1 MTNELKCIKFTEG
14 LSHPELKR
22 LAHRFLTEEK
32 RRSVDV
38 TIDVL
43 VDHCNGLISGN
54 RSLGEK
60 ARPRNGR
67 APVNDDSG
75 AGASGAGGSGE
86 GGRKKR
92 KPKGDKKRRAEE
104 QSGVENR
111 AKKGKPTDKDGKPLT
126 GEALQR
132 KQEYDSMAKK
142 LGKAKILLMPL

>member
-54 RSLGEK
+54 RSLGER

-67 APVNDDSG
+67 AFVNDDSG

-104 QSGVENR
+104 QSGVESR
-111 AKKGKPTDKDGKPLT
+111 AKKGKPTDKDGKPLA